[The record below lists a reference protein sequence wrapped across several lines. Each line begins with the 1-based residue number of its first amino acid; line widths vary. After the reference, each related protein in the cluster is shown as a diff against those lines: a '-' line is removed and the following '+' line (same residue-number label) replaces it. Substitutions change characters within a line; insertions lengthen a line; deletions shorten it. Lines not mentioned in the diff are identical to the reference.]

1 MPQRTDHLTERLSAT
16 NTKQSAEFR
25 VTIINNLFPNLKN
38 FVDDNDDDGND
49 DNDEDNSGDDE
60 VYSEL
65 RPRERERTKKYG
77 LKMAILNSDLG
88 AKPNDK
94 SKKIYSP
101 KI

>member
-16 NTKQSAEFR
+16 NTKQSADFR

-65 RPRERERTKKYG
+65 RPRERE
-77 LKMAILNSDLG
+77 N
-88 AKPNDK
+88 
-94 SKKIYSP
+94 KKIWP
-101 KI
+101 